1 MPNTNCCVPLCHAT
15 SKRHKQL
22 SWHAL
27 PRDPKLKK
35 RWAVVIRNDTLKVN
49 SRGTSVC
56 GLHFQG
62 GRRSY
67 LVDTPTIFPWTPDWQ
82 SVVNEYNAMV
92 TEVYETNRLCNAD
105 IPVQK
110 PTLLT
115 VNLPPTSA
123 CSPAAVRRGR
133 QRRRT
138 AAPHTTTSTSELSTG
153 DTSLSDLPRSKVSS
167 YVHVLLFYKYVH
179 SFYVC

>member
-35 RWAVVIRNDTLKVN
+35 RWVVAIRNDTLKVN

-62 GRRSY
+62 GRRTY
-67 LVDTPTIFPWTPDWQ
+67 DVNTPTIFPWTPEWET
-82 SVVNEYNAMV
+82 VVNEYNKKVSEEYA
-92 TEVYETNRLCNAD
+92 TKRLCNAEL
-105 IPVQK
+105 QK
-110 PTLLT
+110 PALLT
-115 VNLPPTSA
+115 LNRPPISA
-123 CSPAAVRRGR
+123 CSPAAVPQSIGR
-133 QRRRT
+133 TECALRQ
-138 AAPHTTTSTSELSTG
+138 LSV
-153 DTSLSDLPRSKVSS
+153 LPV
-167 YVHVLLFYKYVH
+167 
-179 SFYVC
+179 